1 MARPHKIRE
10 NTKTYNLLMAQR
22 QYDILSAHSQNMSK
36 AGLEQVAVAD
46 LIREAIDIYIEAI
59 EDEEYEGEVT
69 GKDTSVQKSQGGATT
84 ASC

>member
-22 QYDILSAHSQNMSK
+22 QYDILSAYSQNMSK

-46 LIREAIDIYIEAI
+46 LIRDAIDIYLESL
-59 EDEEYEGEVT
+59 EDDDYEGGV
-69 GKDTSVQKSQGGATT
+69 GPL
-84 ASC
+84 ASDSI

>member
-22 QYDILSAHSQNMSK
+22 QYDILSTHSQNMSK

-46 LIREAIDIYIEAI
+46 LIREAIDIYIEAL
-59 EDEEYEGEVT
+59 EDEDYDGGSGV
-69 GKDTSVQKSQGGATT
+69 GSVVSNSLEQV
-84 ASC
+84 